1 MKVLKRGAEATIYE
15 TTFDGQEV
23 LVKERTAKR
32 YRIPQ
37 IDAVLRS
44 NRTRQELKLMREARG
59 HGVMTPRVIDSDEV
73 LSVITMEKVKGTVM
87 KDFLSKSPARTSIF
101 RKVGE
106 GIGKMHSAGI
116 IHGDLTTSNMMVS
129 GKDVFFID
137 FGLGRFSRRVEDMAT
152 DLSVLQEALRASHHK
167 ISARCW
173 GMAESGY
180 KKSNPRWREVFE
192 RMSKIESRGRYV
204 SRGAVRKR

>member
-1 MKVLKRGAEATIYE
+1 MRVIKRGAEATIYE
-15 TTFDGQEV
+15 TTLDGQRV
-23 LVKERTAKR
+23 LVKERSAKR

-59 HGVMTPRVIDSDEV
+59 HGVMTPRIVDSDEA
-73 LSVITMEKVKGTVM
+73 LSVITMEEVKGTVM
-87 KDFLSKSPARTSIF
+87 KDFLSKSPAKVSIF
-101 RKVGE
+101 KKIGE

-137 FGLGRFSRRVEDMAT
+137 FGLGKFSRRVEDMAT
-152 DLSVLQEALRASHHK
+152 DLSVLQEAIRASHYRA
-167 ISARCW
+167 SARCW
-173 GMAESGY
+173 KMVESGY
-180 KKSNPRWREVFE
+180 RRSCGRWREVFL
-192 RMSKIESRGRYV
+192 RMGRIESRGRY
-204 SRGAVRKR
+204 RDRPAVRK